1 MNAGNDGDGSVRPE
15 PEPDELIDEE
25 DERDLYPPQAATQL
39 HDLSKMEIDVKEV
52 QFSVKEIAQKILRKQ
67 FVLTPDFQRK
77 EVWKI
82 PQRSAFIES
91 LLLNYPLPPLYLN
104 QDRAGR
110 YIVVD
115 GLQRSST
122 VDRFLKN
129 EFPLTGLQK
138 LSWLNGQRFS
148 QLEPMLQSRIE
159 DAQFRCYLLKAA
171 VPIGTIYDIFARI
184 NRGGTQLTR
193 QEIRHGILQ
202 GASTKLLRRLAE
214 ASVYKDWIG
223 FKLHPERMGDEE
235 AALRCIA
242 FRRADLETDYRGNMD
257 DFLNAA
263 MRQLNDE
270 DPEVLAD
277 IEREFVRTL
286 KNCHSIIGGDA
297 FRIPTRHTRGVLNMS
312 VLESVYRYFAVQPEE
327 FLLAHA
333 ATIRENYQ
341 KLIIDQEYHLAV
353 RWATGNV
360 VAVKQRFRLARER
373 LGAGCAD

>member
-1 MNAGNDGDGSVRPE
+1 MNAGNDGDGTVRPE
-15 PEPDELIDEE
+15 QEPDEQIDEE
-25 DERDLYPPQAATQL
+25 DDRDLYPPPAATHL
-39 HDLSKMEIDVKEV
+39 HDISKMEIDVKEV
-52 QFSVKEIAQKILRKQ
+52 QFSVKEIVQKILKKQ

-82 PQRSAFIES
+82 QQRSAFIES

-104 QDRAGR
+104 QDSSGR
-110 YIVVD
+110 YLVVD

-122 VDRFLKN
+122 LDRFLKD
-129 EFPLTGLQK
+129 EFPLTGLEK

-148 QLEPMLQSRIE
+148 QLDPMLQSRIE
-159 DAQFRCYLLKAA
+159 DAQLRCYLLKAA

-202 GASTKLLRRLAE
+202 GAATKLLRRLAE
-214 ASVYKDWIG
+214 ASIYRDWIG
-223 FKLHPERMGDEE
+223 RKLHPERMGDEE

-242 FRRADLETDYRGNMD
+242 FRRAELETEYRGNMD

-263 MRQLNDE
+263 MRHLNNE
-270 DPEVLAD
+270 SPEVIKN
-277 IEREFVRTL
+277 IENEFLETIHS
-286 KNCHSIIGGDA
+286 CHAILGTDA

-312 VLESVYRYFAVQPEE
+312 VLESVYRYFASQSKG
-327 FLLAHA
+327 FLTTHA
-333 ATIRENYQ
+333 ATIRANYQ
-341 KLIIDQEYHLAV
+341 QLIVDSDYHVAV

-360 VAVKQRFRLARER
+360 VAVKQRFRLVRER
-373 LGAGCAD
+373 LGVGCAY